1 MRKAKARVSA
11 ALLKEPLVARL
22 ATPHGRTPPAIVGV
36 GIGKKVRRGRELP
49 ELAIRFYVVRKLPKN
64 RLAPGDL
71 LPTAVEGFNT
81 DVEAVGRIV
90 ARCANRREWRP
101 VKGGVSVSLAREVVG
116 FDYAGTLGC
125 WTRDAS
131 DPTAY
136 LGLSNNHVLANENRA
151 HPGDSVVQP
160 GTLDAQSPTS
170 VGRFVRHHPIDFA
183 GGRNRVDAAVFAPTE
198 ASLVDTEIL
207 GVGAPAGVAH
217 ASRGQRVVKSGRTTR
232 VTRGT
237 VLDVDADI
245 QVQYEAGAAL
255 FEDQVMV
262 SGKWYRRF
270 SKAGDSGSAILEE
283 GSLKLVGL
291 LFAGSDLV
299 DRTFANPIGPVM
311 DALGIVSA

>member
-1 MRKAKARVSA
+1 
-11 ALLKEPLVARL
+11 VA
-22 ATPHGRTPPAIVGV
+22 
-36 GIGKKVRRGRELP
+36 
-49 ELAIRFYVVRKLPKN
+49 
-64 RLAPGDL
+64 
-71 LPTAVEGFNT
+71 
-81 DVEAVGRIV
+81 
-90 ARCANRREWRP
+90 
-101 VKGGVSVSLAREVVG
+101 
-116 FDYAGTLGC
+116 
-125 WTRDAS
+125 
-131 DPTAY
+131 
-136 LGLSNNHVLANENRA
+136 
-151 HPGDSVVQP
+151 
-160 GTLDAQSPTS
+160 
-170 VGRFVRHHPIDFA
+170 
-183 GGRNRVDAAVFAPTE
+183 E
-198 ASLVDTEIL
+198 ASR
-207 GVGAPAGVAH
+207 A
-217 ASRGQRVVKSGRTTR
+217 QRVVKSGRTTK